1 MEDRGSK
8 DDPFDAPEWWLL
20 IARDV
25 LRNMSERQQEL
36 MERLEKLVGASWD
49 RSKIS
54 KFVAGAK
61 PTRLFAEALCR
72 YFPQIPRPF
81 FVSRNELEA
90 RAMQAVADLAA
101 GRSSAA
107 AAPAIRSAAKDQR
120 LQGLDEDL
128 AQLDAER
135 RHMGPVESE
144 DEARAPRRGRPRR
157 LS

>member
-8 DDPFDAPEWWLL
+8 DDPFDAPEWWLA

-25 LRNMSERQQEL
+25 LRRTPETQSVL
-36 MERLEKLVGASWD
+36 VKRLAELVGREWD

-54 KFVAGAK
+54 NFVGGAK

-72 YFPQIPRPF
+72 YFPQIPRPM
-81 FVSRNELEA
+81 FVPRNELEA

-101 GRSSAA
+101 GKISQSE
-107 AAPAIRSAAKDQR
+107 PPKIRIGAKEQKLR
-120 LQGLDEDL
+120 E
-128 AQLDAER
+128 LDADLDQLELEGR
-135 RHMGPVESE
+135 QMGSVESD
-144 DEARAPRRGRPRR
+144 DEVRAPRRGRPRR